1 MRYHSS
7 SMETYER
14 CQRKFY
20 LQSQIPRADGS
31 ASFHLV
37 AGSAFAKALEAAR
50 KAFYVDGADAGE
62 CHMLARETML
72 EAWGQD
78 KMLHAD
84 TPKNLPTMLKA
95 LDKYL
100 KHFPFTQDEYLPAM
114 LADWSGIYSPAIEHK
129 MRATL
134 PNGEPYDGTP
144 DMICEYGGLLWC
156 LDDKTTGGRLDD
168 QWRQSWLRRGQF
180 LGYAWLAKEQYGI
193 DVAGTIVRGV
203 SVSRS
208 AISVAETF
216 VPTPQHLI
224 DEWLSSTV
232 ARIEEQKRKK
242 EYADYLPSMGVSCN
256 AYNSPCEFLDK
267 CLGKQEA

>member
-20 LQSQIPRADGS
+20 LQSTIPRAEGGS
-31 ASFHLV
+31 VHLV
-37 AGSAFAKALEAAR
+37 AGAAFAKSLEAAR
-50 KAFYVDGADAGE
+50 KAFYVDGQDTAYASASAHQSLTD
-62 CHMLARETML
+62 
-72 EAWGQD
+72 AWGAD
-78 KMLHAD
+78 KMAHAG
-84 TPKNLPTMLKA
+84 TAKNIGAMLRA

-100 KHFPFTQDEYLPAM
+100 GHFPLTHDEYVPVVVATSDVM
-114 LADWSGIYSPAIEHK
+114 IESK
-129 MRATL
+129 LRATL

-168 QWRQSWLRRGQF
+168 TWRNSWLRRGQF
-180 LGYAWLAKEQYGI
+180 LGYAWLAKQQYGI

-224 DEWLSSTV
+224 EEWLAATV

-256 AYNSPCEFLDK
+256 AYNSPCEFLDR